1 MAKKGSLPR
10 QNCHDSAIEILG
22 IFIKIENCL
31 KSKKPA
37 NPRICRFY
45 HVFYG
50 FLKRLKK
57 SPFYFFYPFSGESR
71 IRTCEVHTA
80 DLQSALVG
88 RLSISPISALMRF
101 VVLSGCKY
109 INVFDV
115 YKLKSHLILSY
126 F

>member
-1 MAKKGSLPR
+1 VTKKVSTLT
-10 QNCHDSAIEILG
+10 QMCHDFATKFLS
-22 IFIKIENCL
+22 IFIKIEKCC

-45 HVFYG
+45 HIFYG
-50 FLKRLKK
+50 FLKSLIKL
-57 SPFYFFYPFSGESR
+57 PFSLLLPFCGESR